1 VVHASALTIGYT
13 PLVATSRV
21 PSRVLQPASSLRNTC
36 LKQLN
41 FNPLWTAFN
50 VLANGIAIFLF
61 MWSAKGHGTPT
72 ATHAMYVFAAF
83 CLCAI
88 IALFIQ
94 QLRFERKQRIAE
106 SLETLRWAFLDLQ
119 ELAADSSPTAE
130 HVRDVCASVVNKL
143 ASALTRIS
151 RKDCSSCVKLVQNDP
166 APPGNVELDLSVRTL
181 CRDDSSRDRE
191 QKTFGVKH
199 WIRKNTDFWILFD
212 QLGMGM
218 SAPDHFF
225 CNNLPKLRGYLNT
238 SIPEGHVHRR
248 SKFLPLDS
256 YYRRKDWV
264 LPYRSTI
271 VFRIAK
277 LREQGNSQQLSIVG
291 FLCVDSNATG
301 VFSRDEVSLVRSIAD
316 CLYRP
321 VNRYSQLK
329 TTSEQRRSKQT
340 TGGN

>member
-1 VVHASALTIGYT
+1 
-13 PLVATSRV
+13 
-21 PSRVLQPASSLRNTC
+21 
-36 LKQLN
+36 
-41 FNPLWTAFN
+41 
-50 VLANGIAIFLF
+50 
-61 MWSAKGHGTPT
+61 
-72 ATHAMYVFAAF
+72 MYVFASF
-83 CLCAI
+83 SFCAI

-119 ELAADSSPTAE
+119 DLAADSSPTAE

-151 RKDCSSCVKLVQNDP
+151 RKDCSARVKLVQNDP
-166 APPGNVELDLSVRTL
+166 SPPDKVDLDLSVRTL

-199 WIRKNTDFWILFD
+199 GIRKNTDFWALFD

-225 CNNLPKLRGYLNT
+225 CNNLPKFRGYLNT

-248 SKFLPLDS
+248 SIIAPIDW

-264 LPYRSTI
+264 LPYQSTV
-271 VFRIAK
+271 VFRIAM
-277 LREQGNSQQLSIVG
+277 LREQGSSQHLSIVG

-301 VFSRDEVSLVRSIAD
+301 VFSQDDVSLVRSIAD

-321 VNRYSQLK
+321 VARYSQLR
-329 TTSEQRRSKQT
+329 TTSEQRRCKQT
-340 TGGN
+340 TGGK